1 MFLRRKYKKQA
12 YEIAAYHWNKVHL
25 DRGNESEDA
34 NVERI
39 KDLVARDIESRR
51 FALGGSSPYNS
62 VLASILITLMIKFAM
77 RCLERWIEKRL
88 FSVSSNYDR
97 QD

>member
-34 NVERI
+34 NQNRVKE
-39 KDLVARDIESRR
+39 LVIRDIESRR
-51 FALGGSSPYNS
+51 FALGGSTPYNS
-62 VLASILITLMIKFAM
+62 VLTSILITLMIKFAM